1 MARENQCSSLNC
13 AHAFQCE
20 GLRNYHTPL
29 KLFGNTSP
37 KIQLDIGRFA
47 LNMGIM

>member
-1 MARENQCSSLNC
+1 MFKFEVCTCISLRR
-13 AHAFQCE
+13 ASKLLHLTQTF
-20 GLRNYHTPL
+20 

-37 KIQLDIGRFA
+37 KIQLDIGRFV